1 MSFTINN
8 NNFFEALEQID
19 ISDNDIIETLYN
31 YEHQFFISDDDLIDC
46 LIQYENHTS
55 QNEEYCITKIIEN
68 IILDCD
74 ILNSTLEDEIPVNFA
89 LITTET
95 EFKHSD
101 EYIFELHNASQFLNT
116 TFEDEMPVNYSIIAS
131 ETEFKHSNEYIY
143 QLHNSY
149 FEFEDNQT
157 QIAETTSSN
166 ELSNFIKYFETIIAE
181 IQI

>member
-68 IILDCD
+68 IILDCG

-89 LITTET
+89 PFTTET
-95 EFKHSD
+95 EFKH
-101 EYIFELHNASQFLNT
+101 
-116 TFEDEMPVNYSIIAS
+116 
-131 ETEFKHSNEYIY
+131 
-143 QLHNSY
+143 
-149 FEFEDNQT
+149 
-157 QIAETTSSN
+157 
-166 ELSNFIKYFETIIAE
+166 
-181 IQI
+181 